1 MELLFISWVVWCFDH
16 IKLHEKAY
24 KRCRNV
30 PWNLLVFKIWF
41 AAHGDKIHLR
51 PWKFRFG
58 CNLAYFG
65 KIVAW
70 NEKIDQKLP
79 GFRVVGLGI
88 IIFELSD
95 EADLLVQLVPECW
108 PMIAA
113 LSRSFFALMVRHE
126 TQLIFQSLWYLHPSL
141 LTAKKNSYFT
151 YYGKRKC

>member
-1 MELLFISWVVWCFDH
+1 MPQRAL
-16 IKLHEKAY
+16 KLA
-24 KRCRNV
+24 CLQN
-30 PWNLLVFKIWF
+30 WF
-41 AAHGDKIHLR
+41 AAHGDKIHHR

-88 IIFELSD
+88 IILELSD

-141 LTAKKNSYFT
+141 LTAKKLAFYRTKVLKNFKIQDSEVQKWVWRSPIHFF
-151 YYGKRKC
+151 RF

>member
-1 MELLFISWVVWCFDH
+1 MFRSCQITSKGLQTMPQCAL
-16 IKLHEKAY
+16 KLT
-24 KRCRNV
+24 CLQN
-30 PWNLLVFKIWF
+30 WF
-41 AAHGDKIHLR
+41 AAHGDKIHHR

-88 IIFELSD
+88 IILELSD

-141 LTAKKNSYFT
+141 LTAKKTRILQNESVKT
-151 YYGKRKC
+151 GICTSL